1 MKANLL
7 LMTFCL
13 AALVFLYTGCD
24 RSNSGMPVLADN
36 SVTNPDPGTAIL
48 PHTPSDE
55 PPPDGEDDEG
65 GGSGGG
71 DGNDTP
77 GGGDPGGDQQPVPEP
92 STLVLVGSGIALI
105 SLCRKKKKQQEDNP
119 ETL

>member
-24 RSNSGMPVLADN
+24 RSNSGLPVLADN

-119 ETL
+119 